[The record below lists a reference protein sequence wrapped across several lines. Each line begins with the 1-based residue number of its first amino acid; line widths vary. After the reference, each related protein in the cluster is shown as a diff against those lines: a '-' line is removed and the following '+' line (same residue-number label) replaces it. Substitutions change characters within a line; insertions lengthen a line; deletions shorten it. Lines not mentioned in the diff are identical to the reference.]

1 VESIMQTGEGH
12 TMGFHLFT
20 ALFLSWVG
28 ASLTIGLL
36 MFIASLGRDLE
47 NDFEPYP

>member
-1 VESIMQTGEGH
+1 
-12 TMGFHLFT
+12 MGFNLYT

-36 MFIASLGRDLE
+36 MLIGSIGR
-47 NDFEPYP
+47 NCGNHFEP

>member
-1 VESIMQTGEGH
+1 
-12 TMGFHLFT
+12 MGFHLFT

-36 MFIASLGRDLE
+36 MFIASLGRYPR